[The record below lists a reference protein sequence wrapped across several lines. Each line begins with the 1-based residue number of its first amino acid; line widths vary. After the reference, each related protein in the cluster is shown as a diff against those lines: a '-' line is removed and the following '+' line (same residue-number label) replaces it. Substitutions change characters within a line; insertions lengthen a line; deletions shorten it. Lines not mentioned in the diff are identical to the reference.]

1 MVIRRDRRLPR
12 ELCPSTALEVTSLDP
27 ATTPPPLPRQTQKVS
42 ARLWGKAGWR
52 TGRLGSRQ
60 VPRCASVHLHDQDLG
75 LRPQCLPLR
84 VCRGG
89 LRRIQPDLA
98 WATCSS
104 AGHTSGSHPQLGAC
118 YQAVLPS
125 ILRQPWVRRRLLSAL
140 LWEPTTTPQIMCS
153 FIVLDGSLARG
164 CNQGRD
170 WCRSGRRGNASP
182 RYTAIIRRAG
192 TSIYNG
198 TVNRPTCEA
207 QVPCRFSWLAS
218 VCTPRDE
225 CFVAPVPPS
234 RLPFDTIP
242 PPQRDRHMR
251 RARWDGMK
259 ISLGPPVQA
268 WRISPR

>member
-1 MVIRRDRRLPR
+1 MILLRRPLPFPDRPRRSQPDSGERRDG
-12 ELCPSTALEVTSLDP
+12 ELA
-27 ATTPPPLPRQTQKVS
+27 VS
-42 ARLWGKAGWR
+42 DRAKCHAVLLCISMIKIWGF
-52 TGRLGSRQ
+52 GR
-60 VPRCASVHLHDQDLG
+60 SVFRFESAEEGCEEYNLTM
-75 LRPQCLPLR
+75 
-84 VCRGG
+84 
-89 LRRIQPDLA
+89 A